1 MKEQIQKL
9 RAEGKKYL
17 EIKSIVGCSLSTI
30 CYYLRSDQKR
40 KIQNRKNKLRYNKK
54 TVYKN
59 KLGGKCQICGYDKC
73 QNALHFH
80 HINPEEKKF
89 TISDA
94 GSRKSFTKEEIDAE
108 IKKCVLVCANCHAEI
123 HAGLIKLESGAS
135 PETSTLL

>member
-59 KLGGKCQICGYDKC
+59 KLGGKCQICGYDKY
-73 QNALHFH
+73 QGALHFH
-80 HINPEEKKF
+80 HIDPTQKKF
-89 TISDA
+89 TISDGTA
-94 GSRKSFTKEEIDAE
+94 RKKYSQEEVE
-108 IKKCVLVCANCHAEI
+108 SELKKCALLCANCHAEV
-123 HAGLIKLESGAS
+123 HAGLIKLEVGAS
-135 PETSTLL
+135 IQT